1 MRLIIPTTLFLI
13 PLIGFAS
20 FPVTETHQ
28 IEIVESIYSELP
40 SYSSNNTFW
49 GIFSLS
55 CVLLTIILVPN
66 VLAMAAIS
74 LLGVISGAIGFNKK
88 RKGLAITGFV
98 LSIIFFIISF
108 LVLGTIILLGGVGG
122 AFGG

>member
-1 MRLIIPTTLFLI
+1 MRLIFLTALFFI
-13 PLIGFAS
+13 PLFGYAS
-20 FPVTETHQ
+20 FPIAEIQ
-28 IEIVESIYSELP
+28 EIEIVEIIDSELP
-40 SYSSNNTFW
+40 NYNSNNTLW

-55 CVLLTIILVPN
+55 CVLLCIILIPN
-66 VLAMAAIS
+66 VLAIVPIS
-74 LLGVISGAIGFNKK
+74 LLGVISGAFGFNKK

>member
-1 MRLIIPTTLFLI
+1 MRLIILTALFLI
-13 PLIGFAS
+13 PLFGFAS
-20 FPVTETHQ
+20 FPITEIQ
-28 IEIVESIYSELP
+28 KIEIVEIINSELP
-40 SYSSNNTFW
+40 NYTSNNTFW

-55 CVLLTIILVPN
+55 SVLLCIILIPN
-66 VLAMAAIS
+66 VLAIVPIS